1 MTSPKRFKTT
11 QVLLVSL
18 MLLGFCHPAF
28 GDYKIIGRVV
38 DADSN
43 AVANASVRLWGLD
56 TKETDEFGYVHF
68 NISNATAKQHGLKPG
83 RDLFVNVEKEGMV
96 TIEPPEPEQKIRLPE
111 NPDTQSHFRIVMCRK
126 GSLAC
131 LRSERMLEYF
141 FNKRLQAAI
150 AATEKEAARQLELA
164 TEAARLG
171 LTEEQ
176 LQIAVDEYKEGLRTS
191 TDLNKRGLALLDDAN
206 SASEYKARQQNL
218 DQAKMSF
225 REAGSKNLKIIAEGK
240 KAEGL
245 QPEIDFNLGLAFFE
259 EARYDS
265 ALVYFT
271 KADSAGPGN
280 ADRLNWLGGTL
291 EELAQYERAFQI
303 FEQASTIV
311 ITQYGRDHPN
321 VARGLNNIALVLEAQ
336 GDYAGALEKYDEAL
350 KIFEGY
356 FSRNH
361 PNMAIGLNNIALVL
375 EAKGDYAGALAK
387 SEEALKIFED
397 NFGRNHPNVA
407 TGLNT
412 IAGVLVAQGD
422 YAGAL
427 EKYDEALKIDEGYFS
442 SNHPKVATTLN
453 NIAGV
458 LVAQGDYAGA
468 LAKSEEA
475 LKIFEGYFSRNH
487 PNMAIGLNNIALVLE
502 AKGDYAGALEKYDEA
517 LKIDERH
524 FGRNHPAVAIKLYGI
539 ANVLKRKG
547 VYDGALAKFNEALAI
562 DEKYFGPNHPE
573 VAKDLDSIAQVLELK
588 GDRIGALGK
597 FNEAMNIYEAYF
609 GRNHLD
615 VARIINNI
623 ASVLTSEGNYA
634 EALERLNEALFI
646 AENYWGQNHPNVG
659 TVLNNIGLIL
669 AEQGEFAG
677 ALEKHYKA
685 LRISEAYFGRNHP
698 EVATALNNI
707 AAVLESQGDYAG
719 ALAKYDE
726 ALAIFME
733 FLGPDHPNTKTVREN
748 RNQAWWESLSE
759 HERWFWQTQF
769 YLAQLKDSTT
779 AKTEPDMLA
788 LLNQIGVCYVKQAKA
803 DSALSY
809 LNQAMLLAKNL
820 NNKQMIGTVLNNLG
834 AAYKISKNWPLAEG
848 YLRQSI
854 QHNRAVVGDSAAV
867 LAYSYFH
874 LGGMLHAQAQA
885 DSARYYAEKSHA
897 LAQKHGLKDLLEEIR
912 ALLESIEEVTKK

>member
-336 GDYAGALEKYDEAL
+336 GDYAGALEKYD
-350 KIFEGY
+350 
-356 FSRNH
+356 
-361 PNMAIGLNNIALVL
+361 
-375 EAKGDYAGALAK
+375 
-387 SEEALKIFED
+387 
-397 NFGRNHPNVA
+397 
-407 TGLNT
+407 
-412 IAGVLVAQGD
+412 
-422 YAGAL
+422 
-427 EKYDEALKIDEGYFS
+427 
-442 SNHPKVATTLN
+442 
-453 NIAGV
+453 
-458 LVAQGDYAGA
+458 
-468 LAKSEEA
+468 EA